1 MQTEKIIL
9 GIDPGTAVMG
19 FGIISIF
26 KNKIKLLAIDELVMK
41 KEPTHEIKLKKFL
54 IELWL

>member
-26 KNKIKLLAIDELVMK
+26 KNKIK
-41 KEPTHEIKLKKFL
+41 HYEISNYPLFL
-54 IELWL
+54 IYHDFL

>member
-1 MQTEKIIL
+1 MNTEKIIL

-41 KEPTHEIKLKKFL
+41 KEPTHEIKLK
-54 IELWL
+54 